1 MTKKVVISLIEKVK
15 IETKKGE
22 KKVFIAKVDTGAK
35 KSSIDINL
43 AKELK
48 VGPVIKSRLVKSAHG
63 NSLRPVVMPTI
74 EIAGK
79 KIKRQFTLADR
90 KHLKYL
96 ILIGVN
102 VLKKGNF
109 TVDPSKK

>member
-1 MTKKVVISLIEKVK
+1 MTKKVVIGLTEKVK
-15 IETKKGE
+15 IEAKKGG
-22 KKVFIAKVDTGAK
+22 KRTIKAKIDTGAT
-35 KSSIDINL
+35 KSSMDTTL

-48 VGPVIKSRLVKSAHG
+48 VGPVVKSRVVKSAHG

-79 KIKRQFTLADR
+79 KIRRQFTLADR
-90 KHLKYL
+90 KHLKYS

>member
-1 MTKKVVISLIEKVK
+1 MTKKVIIGLTEKVK
-15 IETKKGE
+15 IETKEG
-22 KKVFIAKVDTGAK
+22 KKKIFMAKIDTGAT
-35 KSSIDINL
+35 KSSLDINL
-43 AKELK
+43 AKQLK
-48 VGPVIKSRLVKSAHG
+48 TGPVVKSRMVKSAHG

-79 KIKRQFTLADR
+79 KIKRQFTLANR
-90 KHLKYL
+90 KHLKYS

>member
-1 MTKKVVISLIEKVK
+1 MIKKVIIGLTEKVK

-22 KKVFIAKVDTGAK
+22 KRTIKAKIDTGAT
-35 KSSIDINL
+35 KSSMDINL
-43 AKELK
+43 AKQLK
-48 VGPVIKSRLVKSAHG
+48 VGPVVKSRMVKSAHG

-79 KIKRQFTLADR
+79 KIRRQFTLADR
-90 KHLKYL
+90 KHLKYP

-102 VLKKGNF
+102 VLKKGGF
-109 TVDPSKK
+109 IVDPSKK